1 MPSSDIYKVKN
12 STPIQEKKASRKSSR
27 RRRRSSRE
35 DFDKAVNKDISKT
48 HRRRQ
53 KNSGFRRFRHL
64 MKKPE
69 FSKKF
74 WTITISV
81 GVGILVILILW
92 DWFLRYPSADDS
104 EVAVP
109 AIPDYEFETE

>member
-1 MPSSDIYKVKN
+1 MPSSDIYKVKD
-12 STPIQEKKASRKSSR
+12 SPWAKKEAAPSKPQLR
-27 RRRRSSRE
+27 RHRSSRE
-35 DFDKAVNKDISKT
+35 NFDQAVNKDVSGT

-74 WTITISV
+74 WTIVLSV
-81 GVGILVILILW
+81 GAGILIVLIVW
-92 DWFLRYPSADDS
+92 DWFFRYPSDEL
-104 EVAVP
+104 EVAAPV
-109 AIPDYEFETE
+109 YELKVE